1 LPHGLFEN
9 HRAGEELL
17 DVARNEIFIDA
28 PAEQVFELLGDPRT
42 FSRWVVGTRA
52 IRAADGTWPQP
63 GAAFDHS
70 IGIGPLQLR
79 DHTSVVSA
87 EAPEAIE
94 LHARAIPFPPA
105 RVRLQLR
112 PEGNGTHVTM
122 EEAPANRLL
131 SLLLGPL
138 GHWLLTVRNAEALRR
153 LKLLAEGKAPLP
165 TEPLPERDG

>member
-1 LPHGLFEN
+1 V
-9 HRAGEELL
+9 L

-42 FSRWVVGTRA
+42 FSRWVVGARA
-52 IRAADGTWPQP
+52 VRAADETWPEP
-63 GAAFDHS
+63 GSAFDHAV
-70 IGIGPLQLR
+70 GVGPLQLR

-87 EAPEAIE
+87 AAPETIE
-94 LHARAIPFPPA
+94 LHARAKPFPPA

-112 PEGNGTHVTM
+112 PEGNGTRVTM
-122 EEAPANRLL
+122 DEAPANRLL

-138 GHWLLTVRNAEALRR
+138 GHFMVGLRNAEALRR

-165 TEPLPERDG
+165 TETLPERDG